1 MRGVPVDNI
10 THLPDKD
17 ITKDPLRISE
27 GEGFITIAKPGGDR
41 QALTL
46 TPEEEQFLYAYMM
59 NKRHPWTGP
68 GVG

>member
-41 QALTL
+41 QAMTL
-46 TPEEEQFLYAYMM
+46 TNAEQRFLLEQLLERNMI
-59 NKRHPWTGP
+59 WTGP
-68 GVG
+68 EAG